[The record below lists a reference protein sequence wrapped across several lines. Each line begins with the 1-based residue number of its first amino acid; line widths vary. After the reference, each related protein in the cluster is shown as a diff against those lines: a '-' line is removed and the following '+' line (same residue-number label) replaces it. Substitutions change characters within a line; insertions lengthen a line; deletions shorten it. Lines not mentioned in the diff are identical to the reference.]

1 VLAIGEALPASVAQR
16 FRTANPSAQLFNLY
30 GPTEAAVSITSHLV
44 TDADKGSVSI
54 GLPEWNS
61 QVYVL
66 DSRLHPVAPGV
77 SGELYLAGAQLA
89 RGYFGRSD
97 LTADRFVANPFA
109 AGERM
114 YRTGDLVA
122 WNAHGELE
130 YRGRTDFQVK
140 IRGFRIELGEIE
152 AALLAMAEIAQVA
165 VLAKSDQRTGDRLV
179 AYLVPSDLAAG
190 VEVSHV
196 RAVLSAGLPSY
207 MVPSAF
213 VVLDA
218 LPLNV
223 NGKLD
228 RKALPEPEFETTAFR
243 APSTPIE
250 EIVAGVFTEVLGTER
265 VGADDD
271 FFALGGN
278 SLLATQVAARLGAAL
293 DARVP
298 VRTLFEAS
306 TVAGLAAKLESHAG
320 SGDRQPLVAQQRP
333 ASVPLS
339 LAQQRMWFL
348 NQFDTTSAAYNIPVA
363 VRLTGELDTEALQ
376 QAVADVIARH
386 ETLRTVYPQ
395 VDGAASQVI
404 VTAAQATPDLTPIEV
419 GAEAVRDR
427 IAELISTGFD
437 VTTEVPLRAK
447 LFRVETAPV
456 AEELG
461 AHESVVLDVADAF
474 EAATLRAVGA
484 QAASALGAVRVEPP
498 QPVIEHVLVFVAH
511 HISADGWS
519 MGPLTRDVM
528 IAYASRAA
536 GVQPGW
542 APMPV
547 QYADYSIW
555 QRAVLGSE
563 QDPESLISGQA
574 EYWRTTLADL
584 PDELNL
590 PSDRP
595 RPNAQS
601 FRGGKVHFPIGAGL
615 HRGLQAIARE
625 QNATMFM
632 VVHAALAVF
641 LSRLSGTE
649 DIAIGTPIAG
659 RGEAELDNVIGMF
672 VNTLVLRTEVDPEL
686 TFAQLLSRARDAD
699 LGAFA
704 HADIPFERLVELLNP
719 ERSTARHPLFQVVL
733 SFENLPDS
741 TFELP
746 GLRVAAVDF
755 ENDTAKFDLSLTI
768 TEAGTAGEGMYAEF
782 AYARD
787 LFDDA
792 TVQKFAQR
800 FTRLLEQI
808 TARPQLPVGDLQL
821 LSAAERADLLSR
833 NGAPAVEPKTLP
845 EIMAAAVAANPV
857 GEAVVFDGQVLGY
870 AELDAASSRL
880 ARMLIERGAGPDMR
894 VAVAIP
900 RSFESVLAVWA
911 VAKSGAAFVP
921 VDPAYPAD
929 RIAHMISDSGAM
941 LGLTTNAE
949 LAALPPVASLA
960 GWISLDDPLTI
971 AEIESHSP
979 AAVSDAE
986 RWGVIR
992 PAHAAY
998 VIYTS
1003 GSTGLP
1009 KGVVV
1014 THAGLANFAT
1024 EQVERYRLDSSSR
1037 ALHFASPSFDA
1048 SILEL
1053 LLALGAGGTL
1063 VVVPPGTYGGDEV
1076 GELIARERVTAGLI
1090 TPSVLASLEPSQLAG
1105 MEVIIAGGEAVSAD
1119 LVAKWS
1125 VNSAGPRRFHNAYG
1139 PTEATIATNISD
1151 ALNPGDKVVI
1161 GGPVRGMRAL
1171 VLDHRLQPV
1180 AEGVAGELYVA
1191 GPQLARGYHAR
1202 PGLTAERFV
1211 ANPYG
1216 EPGTRLYRTGDVV
1229 RWTRDA
1235 KGAPA
1240 VEYVGRNDFQVK
1252 VRGFRIELGEIDAA
1266 LTAHESVDFAV
1277 TVGHRTEVGT
1287 TMLAAYVLPVAGAA
1301 IDIAA
1306 LTEHAAA
1313 RLPEYM
1319 VPTAITVLD
1328 QIPLTPAGKLDR
1340 RALPAPVLAPR
1351 EFRAPVSDIEAVIAE
1366 VFAEVL
1372 GVDQVGADDS
1382 FFALGGDSILSIQ
1395 LVSRAKARGI
1405 LFSPREV
1412 FEKRSV
1418 AGLAEIA
1425 VLGGDDEQQRLPELP
1440 GGGVGDIPLTPIMT
1454 AILSSGSTYQRF
1466 SQSMALRLPDNID
1479 RSILV
1484 GTLAAV
1490 FDHHDVLRSRLRGSA
1505 SAGWEFEAL
1514 PRGGVDVDAL
1524 VHRVDVAADISDAE
1538 LSRIASAELDT
1549 ALGKLD
1555 PANAAMMRFVWFAF
1569 GEGRPDVL
1577 LVAAHHFVVDGV
1589 SWRILIPDF
1598 AVAWSQLAFGQPVAL
1613 PANGTSMRRWAHA
1626 LVDAASAPERVA
1638 ELPFWQGVVGTA
1650 DPLLGARAF
1659 DPAVDT
1665 FATVERVEV
1674 TVPAAVTDAVL
1685 TSIPGRYRGG
1695 VNDGLLSAL
1704 AMAVARWRADGND
1717 AALIKL
1723 EGHGRE
1729 EEVVPGADL
1738 SRTVGWFTSAYPV
1751 RLDLAGADLDDAF
1764 AGGKA
1769 LGDIVKS
1776 VKEQLLSVP
1785 DKGLGFGLLRYLNA
1799 ETAPQLR
1806 SVGQI
1811 SFNYLGRVSTGEVP
1825 EQLSELG
1832 WVPVADLGQLD
1843 ADMDLDMPANA
1854 TLDIN
1859 AIVTDGEDGPQLGA
1873 AFAFPTGL
1881 LSRERVQEFA
1891 DLFVAALTALA
1902 EHAKRPDAGG
1912 YTPSDMALVKVTQG
1926 DIENWERAYPALTE
1940 VWPLS
1945 PLQSGLLFQALM
1957 SQSREAVDVYTMQAV
1972 LDLHGTVDTDRLHG
1986 AAQAIVDRYPSLR
1999 TAFVTDAAGQAHQVV
2014 LDRVEAPWS
2023 IVDLTD
2029 LPEGERVP
2037 RMRELIDADRARHF
2051 DMAAAPLMRFTLF
2064 RTSGEQC
2071 NLVITTHHILVD
2083 GWSMPLL
2090 MRDLLVLYAVRGDLS
2105 ALPRAVSY
2113 RNYLAW
2119 LAGRDRQESLRAWAR
2134 ALTGVSEPTQLAPAG
2149 RADEQYEVG
2158 RHVLEIDA
2166 ERTRQ
2171 LSKRAAELSVTVNTL
2186 VQTAWAILVGRLTG
2200 RGDVVFGAT
2209 VSGRPADLA
2218 GVESMVGLFINTV
2231 PVRIRIDDRLTVGGM
2246 LERVQHE
2253 QADLLDHHYIG
2264 LAEIQQLAGAAAE
2277 FDTLVVFESYPV
2289 DKDAI
2294 AAASSIDGMSVNGV
2308 GINDDTHYPMTLVVM
2323 ASETIEISMRYLDT
2337 RFTADEVET
2346 LAARLSRV
2354 LDALLGE
2361 PSALVGDIDI
2371 LDAGERARILAE
2383 SSVTQADSA
2392 AEPARVGA
2400 RTVANVLAEVVE
2412 EDPQAPALLD
2422 KGQEL
2427 AYHVLDRRSSQ
2438 LARLLIDRG
2447 AGPGD
2452 IVAVALPRSVEA
2464 VVAVWAIQKAG
2475 AAVLFAEGLSFGDI
2489 LAAGANFGIAE
2500 EPAAS
2505 SVRWLVPAD
2514 PKVQADLSARPAH
2527 PVTYTDR
2534 VRPLTE
2540 SDPAFIYRDATGA
2553 WATLTQAEALDRAA
2567 TLRTDNEI
2575 DYESTTFTTATLGLP
2590 AVDEFLT
2597 SSTAGALSV
2606 LPTEDL
2612 TADLEEGEV
2621 THWFTTA
2628 GDPTDEAPQE
2638 VRIIG

>member
-1 VLAIGEALPASVAQR
+1 MIG
-16 FRTANPSAQLFNLY
+16 
-30 GPTEAAVSITSHLV
+30 
-44 TDADKGSVSI
+44 
-54 GLPEWNS
+54 
-61 QVYVL
+61 
-66 DSRLHPVAPGV
+66 
-77 SGELYLAGAQLA
+77 
-89 RGYFGRSD
+89 
-97 LTADRFVANPFA
+97 
-109 AGERM
+109 
-114 YRTGDLVA
+114 
-122 WNAHGELE
+122 
-130 YRGRTDFQVK
+130 
-140 IRGFRIELGEIE
+140 
-152 AALLAMAEIAQVA
+152 
-165 VLAKSDQRTGDRLV
+165 
-179 AYLVPSDLAAG
+179 
-190 VEVSHV
+190 
-196 RAVLSAGLPSY
+196 
-207 MVPSAF
+207 
-213 VVLDA
+213 
-218 LPLNV
+218 
-223 NGKLD
+223 
-228 RKALPEPEFETTAFR
+228 
-243 APSTPIE
+243 
-250 EIVAGVFTEVLGTER
+250 
-265 VGADDD
+265 
-271 FFALGGN
+271 
-278 SLLATQVAARLGAAL
+278 
-293 DARVP
+293 
-298 VRTLFEAS
+298 
-306 TVAGLAAKLESHAG
+306 
-320 SGDRQPLVAQQRP
+320 
-333 ASVPLS
+333 
-339 LAQQRMWFL
+339 
-348 NQFDTTSAAYNIPVA
+348 
-363 VRLTGELDTEALQ
+363 
-376 QAVADVIARH
+376 RH
-386 ETLRTVYPQ
+386 ETLRTIYPQ
-395 VDGAASQVI
+395 ADGVATQVI
-404 VTAAQATPDLTPIEV
+404 VTAAQAIPDLTPITV
-419 GAEAVRDR
+419 TAESVRDR

-437 VTTEVPLRAK
+437 VTAEVPLRAK
-447 LFRVETAPV
+447 LFRVETPAV
-456 AEELG
+456 VEALG
-461 AHESVVLDVADAF
+461 AHEAVVLDVADAF

-484 QAASALGAVRVEPP
+484 HAAVALGMVRT
-498 QPVIEHVLVFVAH
+498 PVPAKPVVEHVLVFVAH

-528 IAYASRAA
+528 IAYAARAN
-536 GVQPGW
+536 GVTPGW

-563 QDPESLISGQA
+563 RDPESLISAQA
-574 EYWRTTLADL
+574 EYWRTALADL

-615 HRGLQAIARE
+615 HRGLQGIARA
-625 QNATMFM
+625 QGATMFM

-641 LSRLSGTE
+641 LSRLAGTE
-649 DIAIGTPIAG
+649 DITIGTPIAG

-672 VNTLVLRTEVDPEL
+672 VNTLVLRTEVDADL
-686 TFAQLLSRARDAD
+686 TFAQLLARAKDAD
-699 LGAFA
+699 LQAFA
-704 HADIPFERLVELLNP
+704 HADIPFERLVEVINP

-755 ENDTAKFDLSLTI
+755 ENETAKFDLSLTI
-768 TEAGTAGEGMYAEF
+768 TEAGAAGEGMYAEF
-782 AYARD
+782 AFARD

-792 TVQKFAQR
+792 TVERFAQR

-833 NGAPAVEPKTLP
+833 NGGAAVQSLTLP
-845 EIMAAAVAANPV
+845 EIMSNAVAANPV

-880 ARMLIERGAGPDMR
+880 ARMLIERGAGPDVR

-929 RIAHMISDSGAM
+929 RIAHMISDSGAV
-941 LGLTTNAE
+941 LGLTRSDE
-949 LAALPPVASLA
+949 LAALPPVVSLA
-960 GWISLDDPLTI
+960 GWISLDDPLVI

-979 AAVSDAE
+979 AAVTDAE
-986 RWGVIR
+986 RWAPIR

-1014 THAGLANFAT
+1014 THAGLANFSR
-1024 EQVERYRLDSSSR
+1024 EQVERYRLDSTSR
-1037 ALHFASPSFDA
+1037 ALAFASPSFDA
-1048 SILEL
+1048 SVLEL

-1063 VVVPPGTYGGDEV
+1063 VVVPPGTYGGDEL
-1076 GELIARERVTAGLI
+1076 GELIARERVTVGLI
-1090 TPSVLASLEPSQLAG
+1090 TPSVLASLEPSQLAS

-1125 VNSAGPRRFHNAYG
+1125 VNPAGPRRFHNAYG
-1139 PTEATIATNISD
+1139 PTEATIATNISA
-1151 ALNPGDKVVI
+1151 ALQPGDTVVI
-1161 GGPVRGMRAL
+1161 GGPVRGMRAM
-1171 VLDHRLQPV
+1171 VLDARLHPV
-1180 AEGVAGELYVA
+1180 SEGVAGELYVA
-1191 GPQLARGYHAR
+1191 GLQLARGYHAR
-1202 PGLTAERFV
+1202 PGLTSERFV
-1211 ANPYG
+1211 ADPFG
-1216 EPGTRLYRTGDVV
+1216 EPGQRLYRTGDVV
-1229 RWTRDA
+1229 RWRRDA
-1235 KGAPA
+1235 KGSPV

-1266 LTAHESVDFAV
+1266 LMSHESVDFAV
-1277 TVGHRTEVGT
+1277 TVGHKRPASPGFDLGT
-1287 TMLAAYVLPVAGAA
+1287 TMLAAYVRPVDGAV

-1328 QIPLTPAGKLDR
+1328 RIPLTPAGKLDR
-1340 RALPAPVLAPR
+1340 RALPEPVLAPR
-1351 EFRAPVSDIEAVIAE
+1351 EFRAPVSDIEAMIAE

-1372 GVDQVGADDS
+1372 GMDQVGADDS

-1405 LFSPREV
+1405 LFTPREV

-1418 AGLAEIA
+1418 SGLAEVA
-1425 VLGGDDEQQRLPELP
+1425 VLGGDNEQQRLAELP

-1466 SQSMALRLPDNID
+1466 SQSMALRLPDGID
-1479 RSILV
+1479 RKLLV

-1505 SAGWEFEAL
+1505 VLVEESAGWEFEAL

-1524 VHRVDVAADISDAE
+1524 VHHVEVAADIADAE
-1538 LSRIASAELDT
+1538 LSRVASAELDA
-1549 ALGKLD
+1549 ALSRLD
-1555 PANAAMMRFVWFAF
+1555 PANASMMQFVWFAF

-1598 AVAWSQLAFGQPVAL
+1598 AVAWSQLAFDQPVAL

-1626 LVDAASAPERVA
+1626 LVDAAVAPERVA
-1638 ELPFWQGVVGTA
+1638 ELSFWQGVVETS
-1650 DPLLGARAF
+1650 DPLLGAREF
-1659 DPAVDT
+1659 DAAVDT

-1704 AMAVARWRADGND
+1704 AMAVARWRGNGSD

-1729 EEVVPGADL
+1729 EEVVAGADL

-1764 AGGKA
+1764 AGGNA

-1776 VKEQLLSVP
+1776 VKEQLLAVP
-1785 DKGLGFGLLRYLNA
+1785 DKGLGYGLLRYLNP

-1881 LSRERVQEFA
+1881 LTRERVQEFA

-1902 EHAKRPDAGG
+1902 EHARRPDAGG
-1912 YTPSDMALVKVTQG
+1912 FTPSDMALVKVTQS
-1926 DIENWERAYPALTE
+1926 DIEGWERAYPAMTE

-1945 PLQSGLLFQALM
+1945 PLQSGLLFQAMM
-1957 SQSREAVDVYTMQAV
+1957 SQSRQAVDVYTMQAV
-1972 LDLHGTVDTDRLHG
+1972 LDLNGVVDTERLHA

-2014 LDRVEAPWS
+2014 MDRVEAPWR

-2029 LPEGERVP
+2029 MPEAERVS
-2037 RMRELIDADRARHF
+2037 RMRELIDADRAEHF
-2051 DMAAAPLMRFTLF
+2051 DLASAPLMRFTLF
-2064 RTSGEQC
+2064 RTADDQW

-2105 ALPRAVSY
+2105 ALPRVASY

-2119 LAGRDRQESLRAWAR
+2119 LAGRNRQESLQAWTR

-2149 RADEQYEVG
+2149 RADEQYEIG
-2158 RHVLEIDA
+2158 RHVLEVDA

-2186 VQTAWAILVGRLTG
+2186 VQTAWAILIGRLTG

-2231 PVRIRIDDRLTVGGM
+2231 PVRIRIDDRLTIGGM
-2246 LERVQHE
+2246 LERVQVE

-2264 LAEIQQLAGAAAE
+2264 LTEIQQLAGAGAE

-2308 GINDDTHYPMTLVVM
+2308 GMNDDTHYPMTLVVM

-2346 LAARLSRV
+2346 LAARLNRV
-2354 LDALLGE
+2354 LDSLLGE

-2371 LDAGERARILAE
+2371 LDETERARILAE
-2383 SSVTQADSA
+2383 SAVTAPDSA
-2392 AEPARVGA
+2392 VEPARVGA

-2412 EDPQAPALLD
+2412 EDPQAPALLRD
-2422 KGQEL
+2422 GQET

-2452 IVAVALPRSVEA
+2452 IVAVALPRSVDA
-2464 VVAVWAIQKAG
+2464 VVAVWAIQKSG
-2475 AAVLFAEGLSFGDI
+2475 AATLFAEGLSFGDI
-2489 LAAGANFGIAE
+2489 LAAGANFGIAK

-2505 SVRWLVPAD
+2505 SVRWLVPSD
-2514 PKVQADLSARPAH
+2514 PKVQADLTARPAH

-2540 SDPAFIYRDATGA
+2540 SDPAFVYRAPTGT
-2553 WATLTQAEALDRAA
+2553 WATLTQTEALDRAT
-2567 TLRTDNEI
+2567 TLRADHEI
-2575 DYESTTFTTATLGLP
+2575 DYESTTFTTATTGLP

-2597 SSTAGALSV
+2597 SATAGALSV
-2606 LPTEDL
+2606 LPT
-2612 TADLEEGEV
+2612 ADLATDLDEGEV

-2628 GDPTDEAPQE
+2628 GEQTDEAAEE
-2638 VRIIG
+2638 VRIIPD